1 MRLAYPRLTHMWRM
15 GPAAAPYDVMHLLM
29 QNVAPL
35 LWNIFA
41 GKVPVKGAANEDYV
55 MSAATVA
62 RIGREI
68 VAARRTVPIILAR
81 SLRNIDLQFLSFE
94 ATDWMH
100 WLLST
105 AAI

>member
-1 MRLAYPRLTHMWRM
+1 MRLAYPDLTHMWQM

-29 QNVAPL
+29 QNVAPM

-41 GKVPVKGAANEDYV
+41 GKVPVEGAANEDYV

-62 RIGREI
+62 RICREM
-68 VAARRTVPIILAR
+68 VAARRTVPIIPAR
-81 SLRNIDLQFLSFE
+81 SLRNIDVQFRSFE
-94 ATDWMH
+94 AVDWMH

-105 AAI
+105 AEI